1 MKSVKLSTLRNQTF
15 VKGLDVI
22 LVEPRLPVAVKQKLY
37 DNFIIMENAI
47 DVEGSVT
54 VHELEMK
61 VLLPFV
67 SAAVLLAIRP
77 ILKGV

>member
-15 VKGLDVI
+15 VQGLDVV
-22 LVEPRLPVAVKQKLY
+22 LVEPRLPIAVKQKLY
-37 DNFIIMENAI
+37 DNLVMMEKATK
-47 DVEGSVT
+47 DDEAVLL
-54 VHELEMK
+54 HALEMK

-67 SAAVLLAIRP
+67 STAVLLAIRP